1 MALPKYEG
9 AITFATAQ
17 TFTVAFSTAGGSD
30 VAACSVDAG
39 TYYLTSSTS
48 LLTTVAASIVT
59 GLAGGAGVVSPTST
73 ATLSDADASATGKVS
88 ITVGGTLAG
97 DALIAVTE
105 ITWDTTALRDALGF
119 QGTETSGTGNYH
131 AGSGSL
137 WLPGNTRGPGLVP
150 DGHAGL
156 YESDGTITV
165 SPSGYTKALSYTTT
179 RQRDVV
185 THSLELARRVWSTYV
200 TYTNEAWETF
210 WRNTVALG
218 KPFRYHPDRTD
229 DATYVT
235 YVADAEGMRSFGAA
249 PAIDGWTTSANSLW
263 NISLPVRKKL

>member
-1 MALPKYEG
+1 VT
-9 AITFATAQ
+9 IT
-17 TFTVAFSTAGGSD
+17 
-30 VAACSVDAG
+30 G
-39 TYYLTSSTS
+39 TGN
-48 LLTTVAASIVT
+48 V
-59 GLAGGAGVVSPTST
+59 
-73 ATLSDADASATGKVS
+73 
-88 ITVGGTLAG
+88 AG
-97 DALIAVTE
+97 DE
-105 ITWDTTALRDALGF
+105 ILSVSSFTWTTTSIRDALGF
-119 QGTETSGTGNYH
+119 QGTESSGVGNYH

-165 SPSGYTKALSYTTT
+165 SPSGYTKTLSYATT

-185 THSLELARRVWSTYV
+185 THGLELARKVWATYA
-200 TYTNEAWETF
+200 TYTNETWETF
-210 WRNTVALG
+210 WQNTVALG
-218 KPFRYHPDRTD
+218 KSFRYHPDRTD

-249 PAIDGWTTSANSLW
+249 AAFEGWTTSANSLW